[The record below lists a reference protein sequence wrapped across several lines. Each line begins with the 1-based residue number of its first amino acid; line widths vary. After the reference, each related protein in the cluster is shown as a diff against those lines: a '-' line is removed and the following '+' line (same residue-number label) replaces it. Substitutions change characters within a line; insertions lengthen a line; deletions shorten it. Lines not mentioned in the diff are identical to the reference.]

1 MQSIKWIII
10 VLGLTIV
17 SAGNAANKGSGT
29 GCDEI
34 KIGRQ
39 GYTKAVQL
47 GSKLYSYLER
57 KAQTKQT
64 RVVLLGRAGSNSPS
78 KRFQKKVSQYW
89 NYTHGALAFKNYPTG
104 EWTVI
109 HLLNDCAEQSSIYAE
124 SIMKFFLDD
133 PFEYRV
139 VVAIPSEEVQA
150 SLETMIVKRG
160 MATALF
166 NNSQYSSVS
175 NPFNT
180 ERQNS
185 NEYILD
191 TLVAAIA
198 MDKGVNNIFT
208 REQSKAYMHATEL
221 KSFVEPEEV
230 KVKGLE
236 SFGMALGFGPKN
248 ATLDDHPRSERSR
261 GSVNMVSVGTLIQ
274 FLDNA
279 GHLVSTTELALR
291 DISKAQDT
299 VYKK

>member
-1 MQSIKWIII
+1 
-10 VLGLTIV
+10 
-17 SAGNAANKGSGT
+17 
-29 GCDEI
+29 
-34 KIGRQ
+34 
-39 GYTKAVQL
+39 
-47 GSKLYSYLER
+47 
-57 KAQTKQT
+57 
-64 RVVLLGRAGSNSPS
+64 
-78 KRFQKKVSQYW
+78 
-89 NYTHGALAFKNYPTG
+89 
-104 EWTVI
+104 
-109 HLLNDCAEQSSIYAE
+109 
-124 SIMKFFLDD
+124 MKFFLDD
-133 PFEYRV
+133 PYEYIL
-139 VVAIPSEEVQA
+139 VVAIPSDAIQA
-150 SLETMIVKRG
+150 SLETMIVKRE

-180 ERQNS
+180 TRQNS

-198 MDKGVNNIFT
+198 MDKGVSNIFT
-208 REQSKAYMHATEL
+208 REQSKAYMHGTEL
-221 KSFVEPEEV
+221 KSFVEPEQV

-274 FLDNA
+274 FLENA